1 MAHSSPAT
9 RLLDGLRLEASGVPI
24 YVQVREQVLQALAA
38 GGLQRGDQMPTLR
51 QVAVALKID
60 INTVRRAYDALERAG
75 AISIRHGRGAFVEG
89 PPAPPAPPDPK
100 TAADAL
106 DGLARQTLAA
116 ARALGFAPDALVRR
130 LVELSHPKGPER

>member
-1 MAHSSPAT
+1 
-9 RLLDGLRLEASGVPI
+9 LLAGLRLEASGVPI

-38 GGLQRGDQMPTLR
+38 GLLQPGDQMPTLR

-89 PPAPPAPPDPK
+89 PPDPQS
-100 TAADAL
+100 AAEAL

-116 ARALGFAPDALVRR
+116 AQALGVTPDALVRR